1 MSRSNQHPKRA
12 SRSGRSRS
20 GRPDQNGQPSPIRP
34 DPYDRDR
41 LGRTGSGHAREPSI
55 NSQLARRLA
64 GFKGRSSAASKARKA
79 GRGTGQ
85 GTGFDRLQRVVVKVH
100 VSRHRPGKVH
110 GSVLRHVS
118 YVGRES
124 ASLDGQHGVFYDATQ
139 EDLDARQIVQTWEQ
153 DRHHFRLI
161 VSAENAGDLPDTN
174 KYIRTVMARVE
185 RDLGTPLQWLAVN
198 HYNTDNPHTHILCRG
213 IKQDNTDLVIPRQYV
228 SYGIRRRAEE
238 VATEI
243 LGPCSADDIRRE
255 QDSQIEAERFT
266 ALDRMV
272 ERHLESGKIDLHPDK
287 RIGFGADDRTRI
299 LGRLQFLQTMDL
311 AKKGKGTWWMLDP
324 EFGFKLRDL
333 GQRNDII
340 KVLYATLGNQAGYVE
355 RLGTRDALAEP
366 ILSALVAKGS
376 VDEISDRRFVVVRD
390 CTGRLYYSQ
399 VPEDENFRRAQSG
412 SVVELGSKAHRQNV
426 LAREITMVAQNHGG
440 VYTTVDHGAFL
451 AKQRSE
457 VTPDQSAARIRSAT
471 AKLVFVA
478 GHNGAGVQQVAENQ
492 FRIDAPVFEKFTA
505 ARRGQTDLCIVSA
518 YSLDQQV
525 DARAFTWLDSQL
537 TSRLHPSQSGQT
549 PQSSWNGQFAQ
560 ALERRRQWLVGQ
572 GLAEFTGPDQ
582 KAITFKVG
590 AMAHLRSVEYR
601 QVLTDIAGEFK
612 RPAVRLPREV
622 TITGR
627 YAGSRELHTGPLA
640 MITTPKKIYVTHQTR
655 LLSSIRVGNT
665 VTLRLDRSGKLALES
680 NSRLPERTLFD
691 HVQNLEPEVHQ

>member
-1 MSRSNQHPKRA
+1 MRRSNQQPKRA
-12 SRSGRSRS
+12 SGSGRSRS
-20 GRPDQNGQPSPIRP
+20 GRIKQTVQPSTTRP
-34 DPYDRDR
+34 DLYDQDR
-41 LGRTGSGHAREPSI
+41 LGRMGTGHAREPSI

-64 GFKGRSSAASKARKA
+64 GFKGRAASKARKA
-79 GRGTGQ
+79 GRATGQ

-124 ASLDGQHGVFYDATQ
+124 ASLDGQHGVFYDSTR
-139 EDLDARQIVQTWEQ
+139 EGLDARQIVTAWEQ

-185 RDLGTPLQWLAVN
+185 RDLGTSLQWLAVN

-243 LGPCSADDIRRE
+243 LGPRSAEDIRRE

-266 ALDRMV
+266 ALDRMI
-272 ERHLESGKIDLHPDK
+272 ERHLEAGKIDLHPDK

-311 AKKGKGTWWMLDP
+311 AKKGRGTWWIVDP

-333 GQRNDII
+333 GQRNDIV

-355 RLGTRDALAEP
+355 RLGARNTLAEP
-366 ILSALVAKGS
+366 ILGALVAKGS
-376 VDEISDRRFVVVRD
+376 VDEISDRRFVVVRA

-399 VPEDENFRRAQSG
+399 VPEDESFRRAQAG
-412 SVVELGSKAHRQNV
+412 AIVELGARAYRQNV
-426 LAREITMVAQNHGG
+426 LAGEITMVAENHGG
-440 VYTTVDHGAFL
+440 VYSIADHAAFL
-451 AKQRSE
+451 SKRHPG
-457 VTPDQSAARIRSAT
+457 VTPDQATARIRSAT

-478 GHNGAGVQQVAENQ
+478 GHNGAGVEQMAESQ
-492 FRIDAPVFEKFTA
+492 FRIDAPVFARFTA
-505 ARRGQTDLCIVSA
+505 ARRGQTDLRIVSA

-525 DARAFTWLDSQL
+525 EARALTWLDRQL
-537 TSRLHPSQSGQT
+537 FQPSQPGQT
-549 PQSSWNGQFAQ
+549 PQSSWNGQFAE

-572 GLAEFTGPDQ
+572 KIADLTGPDQ
-582 KAITFKVG
+582 KAITLKAG
-590 AMAHLRSVEYR
+590 AMAHLRSVEFR
-601 QVLTDIAGEFK
+601 QVLADIAKEFK

-627 YAGSRELHTGPLA
+627 YTGLRELQAGPIALIA
-640 MITTPKKIYVTHQTR
+640 TPQKVYVTHQTR
-655 LLSSIRVGNT
+655 PLNSIRVGNT
-665 VTLRLDRSGKLALES
+665 VTLRLDRSSKLALES
-680 NSRLPERTLFD
+680 NSQLPERALFD
-691 HVQNLEPEVHQ
+691 QVQNLEPEVHQ

>member
-1 MSRSNQHPKRA
+1 MST
-12 SRSGRSRS
+12 SRKPSRRS
-20 GRPDQNGQPSPIRP
+20 GRPDQTGRLSAIRP

-41 LGRTGSGHAREPSI
+41 LGRMGSGHAREPSI

-79 GRGTGQ
+79 GRGAGH

-124 ASLDGQHGVFYDATQ
+124 ASLDGKHGVFYDATR
-139 EDLDARQIVQTWEQ
+139 EGLDARQIVKAWEQ

-185 RDLGTPLQWLAVN
+185 RDLGTSLQWLAVN

-243 LGPCSADDIRRE
+243 LGPRSAEDIRRE

-266 ALDRMV
+266 ALDRMI

-311 AKKGKGTWWMLDP
+311 AKKGRGTWWMLDP

-366 ILSALVAKGS
+366 ILGALVAKGS
-376 VDEISDRRFVVVRD
+376 VDEISDRQFVVVRD
-390 CTGRLYYSQ
+390 VVGRLYYSQ
-399 VPEDENFRRAQSG
+399 VPEDDSFRRAQAG
-412 SVVELGSKAHRQNV
+412 AVVELGAKAYRGNV
-426 LAREITMVAQNHGG
+426 LAAEITMVAQNHGG
-440 VYTTVDHGAFL
+440 VYTAADHAAFL
-451 AKQRSE
+451 AKQHPE
-457 VTPDQSAARIRSAT
+457 VTPDQAVARIRPAT

-478 GHNGAGVQQVAENQ
+478 GHNGAGVEQMAENQ
-492 FRIDAPVFEKFTA
+492 FRIDAPVFERFTS
-505 ARRGQTDLCIVSA
+505 ARRGQTDLRIVSA

-525 DARAFTWLDSQL
+525 EARAFTWLDRQL
-537 TSRLHPSQSGQT
+537 FEQT
-549 PQSSWNGQFAQ
+549 PQSSWKGQFAE
-560 ALERRRQWLVGQ
+560 ALKHRRQWLVGQ

-582 KAITFKVG
+582 KAITLKAG
-590 AMAHLRSVEYR
+590 AVAHLRSVEFR
-601 QVLTDIAGEFK
+601 QVLADIAGEFK
-612 RPAVRLPREV
+612 RPAIRLPREV
-622 TITGR
+622 IITGR
-627 YAGSRELHTGPLA
+627 YTGSRELQAGPVA
-640 MITTPKKIYVTHQTR
+640 MIVTLQKVYLTYPTR
-655 LLSSIRVGNT
+655 QLSSIRVGST
-665 VTLRLDRSGKLALES
+665 VTLRMDRSGKLALES
-680 NSRLPERTLFD
+680 NSRLPENTLFD

>member
-1 MSRSNQHPKRA
+1 MST
-12 SRSGRSRS
+12 SRKPSRRS
-20 GRPDQNGQPSPIRP
+20 GRPDQTGRPSAIRP

-41 LGRTGSGHAREPSI
+41 LGHMGGGHAREPSI
-55 NSQLARRLA
+55 HSQLARRLA

-124 ASLDGQHGVFYDATQ
+124 ASLDGKQGVFYDAAQ
-139 EDLDARQIVQTWEQ
+139 EGLDARQIVTAWEQ

-185 RDLGTPLQWLAVN
+185 RDLGTSLQWLAVN

-238 VATEI
+238 TATEI
-243 LGPCSADDIRRE
+243 LGPRSAEDIRRE
-255 QDSQIEAERFT
+255 HDSQIEAERFT
-266 ALDRMV
+266 ALDRMI
-272 ERHLESGKIDLHPDK
+272 ERHLEAGKIDLHPDK

-311 AKKGKGTWWMLDP
+311 AKNGRGTWWIVNP

-355 RLGTRDALAEP
+355 RLGARDALAEP
-366 ILSALVAKGS
+366 ILGALVAKGS

-390 CTGRLYYSQ
+390 CTGRLCYSQ
-399 VPEDENFRRAQSG
+399 VPDDENFRRAQAG
-412 SVVELGSKAHRQNV
+412 AVVELGAKAYRQNV
-426 LAREITMVAQNHGG
+426 LVGEIIIVAQNHGG
-440 VYTTVDHGAFL
+440 IYTVADHAAFL
-451 AKQRSE
+451 AKQHPE
-457 VTPDQSAARIRSAT
+457 VTPDQAAARIRSAT

-478 GHNGAGVQQVAENQ
+478 GHNGSGVQQVGENQ
-492 FRIDAPVFEKFTA
+492 FRIDAPVFERFA
-505 ARRGQTDLCIVSA
+505 SARRSQTDLRIVSA
-518 YSLDQQV
+518 QSLEQQV
-525 DARAFTWLDSQL
+525 EAQALTWLDRQL
-537 TSRLHPSQSGQT
+537 PSQSGQT
-549 PQSSWNGQFAQ
+549 PQLSWKSQFAQ
-560 ALERRRQWLVGQ
+560 ALEYRRQWLVGQ
-572 GLAEFTGPDQ
+572 GMADFTGPDQ

-590 AMAHLRSVEYR
+590 VIAHLRSVEFR
-601 QVLTDIAGEFK
+601 QVLADIASEFK
-612 RPAVRLPREV
+612 RPAIRLPREV

-627 YAGSRELHTGPLA
+627 YAGWRELYTGPIALIA
-640 MITTPKKIYVTHQTR
+640 TPQKVYVTHPMR
-655 LLSSIRVGNT
+655 PLSSIRVGNA
-665 VTLRLDRSGKLALES
+665 VTLRLDRSGKLTLEA
-680 NSRLPERTLFD
+680 NRRWPENTLFD
-691 HVQNLEPEVHQ
+691 QVQNLELEVQR

>member
-1 MSRSNQHPKRA
+1 MST
-12 SRSGRSRS
+12 SRKPGRRS
-20 GRPDQNGQPSPIRP
+20 GRPDQTGRPSPIRP

-41 LGRTGSGHAREPSI
+41 LGHMGGGHAHEPSI

-64 GFKGRSSAASKARKA
+64 GFKGRSSAVSKARKA
-79 GRGTGQ
+79 GRGT

-124 ASLDGQHGVFYDATQ
+124 ASLDGKHGVFYDAAQ
-139 EDLDARQIVQTWEQ
+139 EGLDARRIVTAWEQ

-161 VSAENAGDLPDTN
+161 VSAENADDLPDTN
-174 KYIRTVMARVE
+174 NYIRTVMARVE
-185 RDLGTPLQWLAVN
+185 RDLGTSLQWLAVN
-198 HYNTDNPHTHILCRG
+198 HYNTDNPHTHILVRG
-213 IKQDNTDLVIPRQYV
+213 IKQDGADLVIPRQYV

-243 LGPCSADDIRRE
+243 LGPRSAEDIRRE
-255 QDSQIEAERFT
+255 HDSQIEAERFT
-266 ALDRMV
+266 ALDRMI
-272 ERHLESGKIDLHPDK
+272 ERHLEAGKIDLHPDK

-355 RLGTRDALAEP
+355 RLGSRDAEP
-366 ILSALVAKGS
+366 ILGALVAKGS

-399 VPEDENFRRAQSG
+399 VPDDESFRRAQAG
-412 SVVELGSKAHRQNV
+412 SVVELGSKAYRQNV
-426 LAREITMVAQNHGG
+426 LAREITAVIQSHDG
-440 VYTTVDHGAFL
+440 VYTVADHAAL
-451 AKQRSE
+451 LSKQHQD
-457 VTPDQSAARIRSAT
+457 VTPDQAAARIRSAT
-471 AKLVFVA
+471 AKLVSVA
-478 GHNGAGVQQVAENQ
+478 GHNGAGVEQMAENQ
-492 FRIDAPVFEKFTA
+492 FRIDAPVFEKFTS
-505 ARRGQTDLCIVSA
+505 ARRGQTDLLILA
-518 YSLDQQV
+518 AHSLERQV
-525 DARAFTWLDSQL
+525 EARAFTWLDS
-537 TSRLHPSQSGQT
+537 RLPSELEPSQPG
-549 PQSSWNGQFAQ
+549 QSSQALWNGQFAQ
-560 ALERRRQWLVGQ
+560 ELERRRQWLVGQ

-582 KAITFKVG
+582 KAITFKAG
-590 AMAHLRSVEYR
+590 AIAHLRSVEFR
-601 QVLTDIAGEFK
+601 QVLADIASDFN

-627 YAGSRELHTGPLA
+627 YAGSRELHTGPIALIA
-640 MITTPKKIYVTHQTR
+640 TPQKVYVTHPTR
-655 LLSSIRVGNT
+655 PLSSMRVGNT
-665 VTLRLDRSGKLALES
+665 VTLRLDRSGKLTLEA
-680 NSRLPERTLFD
+680 NSRLSEKTLLD
-691 HVQNLEPEVHQ
+691 QVRNLEIQR

>member
-1 MSRSNQHPKRA
+1 MSTSRKPNRRS
-12 SRSGRSRS
+12 S
-20 GRPDQNGQPSPIRP
+20 RPDQTAPPSAIQP

-41 LGRTGSGHAREPSI
+41 LGRIGSGHAREPSI

-64 GFKGRSSAASKARKA
+64 GFKGRSSGASKARKA

-85 GTGFDRLQRVVVKVH
+85 GTGFDRLQRVMVKVH

-124 ASLDGQHGVFYDATQ
+124 ASLDGKHGVFYDATQ
-139 EDLDARQIVQTWEQ
+139 EGLDARQIVKAWEQ

-185 RDLGTPLQWLAVN
+185 RDLGTSLQWLAVN

-243 LGPCSADDIRRE
+243 LGPRSAEDIRRE
-255 QDSQIEAERFT
+255 QDSHIEAERFT
-266 ALDRMV
+266 ALDRMI
-272 ERHLESGKIDLHPDK
+272 ERHLEAGKIDLHPDK

-340 KVLYATLGNQAGYVE
+340 KVLYATLGSQAGYVE
-355 RLGTRDALAEP
+355 RLGARDALAEP
-366 ILSALVAKGS
+366 ILGALVAKGS

-390 CTGRLYYSQ
+390 VVGRLYYSQ
-399 VPEDENFRRAQSG
+399 VPEDDSFRRAQAG
-412 SVVELGSKAHRQNV
+412 AVIELGGKAYLGNV
-426 LAREITMVAQNHGG
+426 LAREITAVAQSHEG
-440 VYTTVDHGAFL
+440 VYTAPDHAAFL
-451 AKQRSE
+451 SKQHPE
-457 VTPDQSAARIRSAT
+457 VTPDQAVARIRSAT

-478 GHNGAGVQQVAENQ
+478 GHNGAGVEQMAENQ
-492 FRIDAPVFEKFTA
+492 FRIDAPVFEKFIA
-505 ARRGQTDLCIVSA
+505 ARRGQTDLRIVSA

-525 DARAFTWLDSQL
+525 KAQALTWLDRQL
-537 TSRLHPSQSGQT
+537 FQPSQ
-549 PQSSWNGQFAQ
+549 PAQSSQALWNGQFSQ
-560 ALERRRQWLVGQ
+560 AHELRRQWLVGQ
-572 GLAEFTGPDQ
+572 GLAEFAGPDQ
-582 KAITFKVG
+582 RAIVFKAG
-590 AMAHLRSVEYR
+590 AMAHLRSAEFR
-601 QVLTDIAGEFK
+601 QVLADIAKEFK
-612 RPAVRLPREV
+612 RPAIRLPREV

-627 YAGSRELHTGPLA
+627 YTGLRELHTGPIALIA
-640 MITTPKKIYVTHQTR
+640 TPQKVYVTHQTR
-655 LLSSIRVGNT
+655 PLNSIRVGNT
-665 VTLRLDRSGKLALES
+665 VTLRLDRSSKLALES
-680 NSRLPERTLFD
+680 NSQLPERTLFD

>member
-20 GRPDQNGQPSPIRP
+20 GRPDQNGQPSAIRP

-41 LGRTGSGHAREPSI
+41 LGRMGSGHAREPSI

-100 VSRHRPGKVH
+100 VRRHRPGKVH

-124 ASLDGQHGVFYDATQ
+124 ASLDGKHGVFYDAAQ
-139 EDLDARQIVQTWEQ
+139 DGLDARQIVTAWEQ

-185 RDLGTPLQWLAVN
+185 RDLGTSLQWLAVN

-243 LGPCSADDIRRE
+243 LGPRSAEDIRRE

-266 ALDRMV
+266 ALDRMI
-272 ERHLESGKIDLHPDK
+272 ERHLEAGKIDLHPDK
-287 RIGFGADDRTRI
+287 RIGFCADDRTRI

-311 AKKGKGTWWMLDP
+311 AKKGRGTWWMLDP

-333 GQRNDII
+333 GQRNDIV

-355 RLGTRDALAEP
+355 RLGARNALAEP
-366 ILSALVAKGS
+366 ILGALVAKGS

-440 VYTTVDHGAFL
+440 VYTAADHAAFL
-451 AKQRSE
+451 AKQQPE
-457 VTPDQSAARIRSAT
+457 LTPDQAAARIRSAT
-471 AKLVFVA
+471 AKLAFVA
-478 GHNGAGVQQVAENQ
+478 GHNGSGVVQMAESQ
-492 FRIDAPVFEKFTA
+492 FRINAPVFEKFTS
-505 ARRGQTDLCIVSA
+505 ARRGQTDLRTVSA
-518 YSLDQQV
+518 HSLQKQV
-525 DARAFTWLDSQL
+525 EARALTWLDRQL
-537 TSRLHPSQSGQT
+537 LQRNNPGQT
-549 PQSSWNGQFAQ
+549 SQSSWTGQFAE
-560 ALERRRQWLVGQ
+560 ALEHRRQWLVGQ
-572 GLAEFTGPDQ
+572 GLADFTGPDQ
-582 KAITFKVG
+582 KAIAFKAWVV
-590 AMAHLRSVEYR
+590 AHLRSVEFR
-601 QVLTDIAGEFK
+601 QVLTDIASEFK

-627 YAGSRELHTGPLA
+627 YSGLRELHTGPIALIA
-640 MITTPKKIYVTHQTR
+640 MPQKIYVTHQTR
-655 LLSSIRVGNT
+655 QLSSIRVGNT
-665 VTLRLDRSGKLALES
+665 VTLRLDRTGKLALES
-680 NSRLPERTLFD
+680 NSRLSENTLFD

>member
-1 MSRSNQHPKRA
+1 MST
-12 SRSGRSRS
+12 SRKPNRRS
-20 GRPDQNGQPSPIRP
+20 GRPDQTGQPSAIRP

-41 LGRTGSGHAREPSI
+41 LGHMGSGHAREPSI

-64 GFKGRSSAASKARKA
+64 GFKGRAASKTRKA
-79 GRGTGQ
+79 GRGVGQ

-124 ASLDGQHGVFYDATQ
+124 ASLDGQHGVFYDAVQ
-139 EDLDARQIVQTWEQ
+139 EGLDARQIVTAWEQ

-185 RDLGTPLQWLAVN
+185 RDLGTSLQWLAVN

-213 IKQDNTDLVIPRQYV
+213 MKQDNTDLVIPRQYV

-238 VATEI
+238 AATEI
-243 LGPCSADDIRRE
+243 LGPRSAEDIRRE

-266 ALDRMV
+266 ALDRMI

-311 AKKGKGTWWMLDP
+311 AKKGRGTWWMLDP

-376 VDEISDRRFVVVRD
+376 VDEISDRRLVVVRD

-399 VPEDENFRRAQSG
+399 VPDDESFRRAQADA
-412 SVVELGSKAHRQNV
+412 VVELGAKAYRQNV
-426 LAREITMVAQNHGG
+426 IAREITTVAQSHGG
-440 VYTTVDHGAFL
+440 VYTAADHAAFL
-451 AKQRSE
+451 AKHYPE
-457 VTPDQSAARIRSAT
+457 VTPDQAAARIRSAT

-478 GHNGAGVQQVAENQ
+478 GHNGAGVERMAENQ
-492 FRIDAPVFEKFTA
+492 FRIDAPVFEKFTS
-505 ARRGQTDLCIVSA
+505 ARRGQTDLRIVSA

-525 DARAFTWLDSQL
+525 EARAFTWLDRQL
-537 TSRLHPSQSGQT
+537 FQPSQSGQSA
-549 PQSSWNGQFAQ
+549 QALWNGQFAQ

-572 GLAEFTGPDQ
+572 GLADFTGPDQ
-582 KAITFKVG
+582 SAIAFKAG
-590 AMAHLRSVEYR
+590 AVAHLRSVEFR
-601 QVLTDIAGEFK
+601 QVLSDLAGEFK
-612 RPAVRLPREV
+612 RPAIRLPREV

-627 YAGSRELHTGPLA
+627 YTGLRELHTGPLA
-640 MITTPKKIYVTHQTR
+640 MITTPQNVYVTHQTR
-655 LLSSIRVGNT
+655 PLNSMRLGNM

-680 NSRLPERTLFD
+680 NSRLPENTLFN
-691 HVQNLEPEVHQ
+691 HVQRVESEVQL

>member
-1 MSRSNQHPKRA
+1 MSP
-12 SRSGRSRS
+12 SRKPGRRS
-20 GRPDQNGQPSPIRP
+20 GRPDQTGLPSAIRP

-41 LGRTGSGHAREPSI
+41 LGHMGGGHAHEPSI
-55 NSQLARRLA
+55 HSQLARRLA
-64 GFKGRSSAASKARKA
+64 GFKGRSSAVSKARKA
-79 GRGTGQ
+79 GRGT

-124 ASLDGQHGVFYDATQ
+124 ASLDGKHGVFYDAAQ
-139 EDLDARQIVQTWEQ
+139 EGLDARQIVTAWEQ

-174 KYIRTVMARVE
+174 KYIRTVMARVK
-185 RDLGTPLQWLAVN
+185 RDLETSLHWLAVN
-198 HYNTDNPHTHILCRG
+198 HYNTDNPHTHILIRG
-213 IKQDNTDLVIPRQYV
+213 IKQDGTDLVIPRQYV

-243 LGPCSADDIRRE
+243 LGPRSAEDIRRE
-255 QDSQIEAERFT
+255 HDSQIEAERFT
-266 ALDRMV
+266 ALDRMI
-272 ERHLESGKIDLHPDK
+272 ERHLEAGKIDLHPDK

-299 LGRLQFLQTMDL
+299 LGRLQFLHTMDL

-355 RLGTRDALAEP
+355 RLGYRDALAEP
-366 ILSALVAKGS
+366 ILGALVAKGG

-399 VPEDENFRRAQSG
+399 VPDDENFRRAQAG
-412 SVVELGSKAHRQNV
+412 AVVELGSKAYRQNV
-426 LAREITMVAQNHGG
+426 LAREILAQNHDSI
-440 VYTTVDHGAFL
+440 YTVAAHAAFL
-451 AKQRSE
+451 ARE
-457 VTPDQSAARIRSAT
+457 HPEFTPDQAAARIRSAT

-478 GHNGAGVQQVAENQ
+478 GHNGSGVQQVAENQ
-492 FRIDAPVFEKFTA
+492 FRIDAPIYEKFTS
-505 ARRGQTDLCIVSA
+505 ARRGQTDLRIVSA
-518 YSLDQQV
+518 HSLEQQV
-525 DARAFTWLDSQL
+525 KAQALTWLDRQL
-537 TSRLHPSQSGQT
+537 LQPSQSGQT

-560 ALERRRQWLVGQ
+560 ALEYRRQWLVGQ
-572 GLAEFTGPDQ
+572 AMADFTGPDQ

-590 AMAHLRSVEYR
+590 AIAHLRSVEFR
-601 QVLTDIAGEFK
+601 QVLADIASEFK

-627 YAGSRELHTGPLA
+627 YADSRELHTGPIAL
-640 MITTPKKIYVTHQTR
+640 ITTPQKVYVTHPTHP
-655 LLSSIRVGNT
+655 LGSIRVGNT
-665 VTLRLDRSGKLALES
+665 VTLRLDRSGKLTLEA
-680 NSRLPERTLFD
+680 NSRLPGKTLFD
-691 HVQNLEPEVHQ
+691 QVQNLEVQR